1 MKERRRKNW
10 FKKRDGVFE
19 FIYIHRE
26 REREQFSLLRVI
38 LKGETFYFWTRL
50 FFAPVFFFFV
60 FFFFFFTVLVCLLL
74 VHPCSSH
81 VTRTGGILCLYWP
94 RLERLE
100 RSGPLSPPEK
110 TIKREPR
117 RRRRRRRS
125 WLKEQ
130 LQTRTQLNSQSTH
143 SEDVVRRR

>member
-38 LKGETFYFWTRL
+38 LKGEPFISELASFLRL
-50 FFAPVFFFFV
+50 FFFFFV

-110 TIKREPR
+110 TIK
-117 RRRRRRRS
+117 
-125 WLKEQ
+125 K
-130 LQTRTQLNSQSTH
+130 RTQKKKKKKELIERATTN
-143 SEDVVRRR
+143 EDPTEQPEYTQ